1 MAFAGEKGKTSET
14 ANTGETRWLIRPS
27 RKEKPL
33 EEVHSDY
40 LQEANVNAGARDAS
54 GWEF

>member
-33 EEVHSDY
+33 EDVPSDY

-54 GWEF
+54 GREI